1 MGQKWDRWGKDEI
14 AIVRDNFECTLWKD
28 LLPLLP
34 NRSQQYIR
42 KLGRDMGLTRKV
54 EHIDSDETKLK
65 VGDSKRGNHYFK
77 DKEHT
82 EATKLKMRISQL
94 RRYGYDEDSIAKKV
108 GKSKDEIV
116 RICGKRQGMEVRK

>member
-54 EHIDSDETKLK
+54 EH
-65 VGDSKRGNHYFK
+65 
-77 DKEHT
+77 T